1 MTSLSPQHSPRLG
14 RRLAAKCSLQLS
26 VPAEIRDL
34 KGARLRS
41 PPILSKNHLR
51 PGCR

>member
-1 MTSLSPQHSPRLG
+1 MTALSPQHSTRYG
-14 RRLAAKCSLQLS
+14 RRLAAMCSLQLL

-41 PPILSKNHLR
+41 PPILLKIT
-51 PGCR
+51 